1 MSLADRLRDDVK
13 EAMRAADKERLATLR
28 MAMAAIKQREVDERI
43 QLDDAQ
49 VVAVLQKMIR
59 QRQES
64 VAQFEAGGRAD
75 LAARER
81 AEIEVLSRY
90 LPQALTEAELAA
102 LIDEAIAATGAT
114 SQRDMGKVMA
124 EVKARAQGRA
134 DMATVSARVRAR
146 LSQ

>member
-1 MSLADRLRDDVK
+1 MTLADRLREDVK
-13 EAMRAADKERLATLR
+13 EAMRAADKGRLATLR

-49 VVAVLQKMIR
+49 VLTVLQKMIR

-64 VAQFEAGGRAD
+64 VAQFEAGGRTD

-81 AEIEVLSRY
+81 AEIDVLSGY
-90 LPQALTEAELAA
+90 LPQALSEAELATV
-102 LIDEAIAATGAT
+102 IEEAIAATGAT

-124 EVKARAQGRA
+124 EVKTRAQGRA
-134 DMATVSARVRAR
+134 DMAAVSARVKAR

>member
-102 LIDEAIAATGAT
+102 LIDEAVAATGAT